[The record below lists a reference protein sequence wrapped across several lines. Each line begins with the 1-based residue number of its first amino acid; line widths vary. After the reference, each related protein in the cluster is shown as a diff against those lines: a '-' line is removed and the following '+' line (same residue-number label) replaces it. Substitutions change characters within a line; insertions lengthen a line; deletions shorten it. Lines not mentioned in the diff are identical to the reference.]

1 MIKAFQSIVYF
12 ICLMGIFS
20 VPVHAEEEAEG
31 EASPKAQYY
40 ELKPSFVANFGETTA
55 KRLKFIKADI
65 TVMAR
70 GGQAVSSVMDHD
82 ALVRHQVVMI
92 LSAQSEESLATTEG
106 QETLRKHLLE
116 KVKAVL
122 KEETGKEQIDDLL
135 FTSFVVQR

>member
-1 MIKAFQSIVYF
+1 MITVFRTSLYF
-12 ICLMGIFS
+12 LCLFCS
-20 VPVHAEEEAEG
+20 LASFVHAEEDESAL
-31 EASPKAQYY
+31 KVQYH

-65 TVMAR
+65 TVRAYSDE
-70 GGQAVSSVMDHD
+70 AISVVQTHD

-92 LSAQSEESLATTEG
+92 LSAQSEASLAGPDG
-106 QETLRKHLLE
+106 QERLRKAVVA

-135 FTSFVVQR
+135 FTSFVVQQ